1 MLYYADTFAIVPIAA
16 HTYYAQVENSVVNT
30 VNAKFFDKYLPLER
44 ARSQWLREVGL
55 LEEYKAT
62 RMETFFTG
70 WYLRKLKDVPLEQ
83 RPSAIST
90 IIKLGQMYGDYE
102 WQSEEAQDFWTGTIH
117 EVLEKHTSGD
127 N

>member
-44 ARSQWLREVGL
+44 ARSQWLTQVGL
-55 LEEYKAT
+55 LEDYKQT

-70 WYLRKLKDVPLEQ
+70 WYLRQLADVPAEQ
-83 RPSAIST
+83 SHRAITT
-90 IIKLGQMYGDYE
+90 ISQRGEIYGE
-102 WQSEEAQDFWTGTIH
+102 QVMQATEAEEFW
-117 EVLEKHTSGD
+117 
-127 N
+127 